1 MRLVMHKEKGF
12 TLIELLFAIAILA
25 IGIMGY
31 TLLKSSNKYS
41 RQYSLDTSQAVQL
54 GMAQMEDFIIRG
66 YDSGLLSAGIHNYDP
81 EISATLPQIGDF
93 QLDSATWTVRDNY
106 PSQYL
111 KTIDVT
117 ATWGTGTAAKSVTV
131 TNVLVDR

>member
-1 MRLVMHKEKGF
+1 MRFVMHKEKGF
-12 TLIELLFAIAILA
+12 TLIELLFAVTILA
-25 IGIMGY
+25 IGIMGF

-54 GMAQMEDFIIRG
+54 DMAQMEDFIIRG
-66 YDSGLLSAGIHNYDP
+66 YDSNLLTNGDHTYA
-81 EISATLPQIGDF
+81 EISGTLPQIGDF
-93 QLDSATWTVRDNY
+93 QLTSATWKVRDNY

-111 KTIDVT
+111 KTIDLT
-117 ATWGTGTAAKSVTV
+117 ATWGTGTAAKSVTM